1 MSNKP
6 STTEDEYFARED
18 AEKKRKIALEQQKKL
33 AQGERDE
40 LKKLHYMH
48 CPKCGM
54 PLHTIR
60 FRNIDIDRCFSCQGT
75 WMDKG
80 ELEKVAGTET
90 GGVMKSILNIFT
102 TKP

>member
-6 STTEDEYFARED
+6 SSTEDEYFARED

-33 AQGERDE
+33 AQSERDE

-54 PLHTIR
+54 QLQPIR
-60 FRNIDIDRCFSCQGT
+60 FHQIEIDRCFSCHGT
-75 WMDKG
+75 WLDQG
-80 ELEKVAGTET
+80 ELEKVAGPE
-90 GGVMKSILNIFT
+90 GGRIMSSILGLFA
-102 TKP
+102 KK